1 MAWLSSNGIVSRY
14 NMALLYNHSDLSTY
28 FVLYMSILK
37 NILTAL
43 SDELQAH
50 FSVLSKIERRQ
61 LSVNEIIFGSPYI
74 VKVIISFH
82 IWLWHAK
89 ISSKIFIIKS
99 KKEKALDCQNREN
112 SAIVPNVHFMICSLI
127 ILLFLCWFIKKENAL
142 TTLECV
148 MESVRN
154 GILLV
159 QGLTGWVVFYRL
171 QLLVLLVYTD
181 L

>member
-1 MAWLSSNGIVSRY
+1 MP
-14 NMALLYNHSDLSTY
+14 LLYNHSDLSTY
-28 FVLYMSILK
+28 FVLYMSILN

-61 LSVNEIIFGSPYI
+61 LSVIEIIFGSPYI

-99 KKEKALDCQNREN
+99 KKEKA
-112 SAIVPNVHFMICSLI
+112 F
-127 ILLFLCWFIKKENAL
+127 KKK
-142 TTLECV
+142 
-148 MESVRN
+148 
-154 GILLV
+154 
-159 QGLTGWVVFYRL
+159 
-171 QLLVLLVYTD
+171 
-181 L
+181 